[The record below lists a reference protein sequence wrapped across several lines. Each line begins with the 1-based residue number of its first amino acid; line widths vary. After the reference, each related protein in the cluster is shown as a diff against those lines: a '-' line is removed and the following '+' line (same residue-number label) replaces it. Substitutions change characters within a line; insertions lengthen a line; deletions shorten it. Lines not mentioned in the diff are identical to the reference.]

1 MTKQYTIT
9 IRNLYENKSK
19 QITLDGDSA
28 MLIHKQVYMNLR
40 PDEEISQICD
50 PDKTV
55 VFDLQKGFNPVI

>member
-28 MLIHKQVYMNLR
+28 MLAHKEAYMNLR
-40 PDEEISQICD
+40 PDEEISQIID
-50 PDKTV
+50 SEDTV